1 MSSQKRWFF
10 VILLSALM
18 PLATFAQQ
26 DAQQG
31 FGIQQVTSLIGLG
44 VDEQSIIAAIRGAQK
59 VSFNTSVDGII
70 AMKQAGLTDKMIV
83 AVIARSGDAAPTNPS
98 NGNATVQAVQLI
110 AVQGNNTIPLKNSG
124 IIATFAQSKNGNSK
138 DALKSVG
145 IGAASY
151 GGAAVGYSGVLGSAA
166 GMGAGMAG
174 PVISLIG
181 IHKTKTLKGF
191 YFELIPQT
199 TSTVVL
205 TTAATEF
212 TIPLTVFNDG
222 RYPVAE
228 PVLLKLTASEDTR
241 TRVAG
246 TAKAEMKYSD
256 LKGPQE
262 PRAVEPY
269 QHETVQAEITK
280 ANNVATL
287 KVAGLPLGEY
297 AIAFVLDGKLL
308 PEVLDFTVRQ

>member
-1 MSSQKRWFF
+1 MSSRRRRFF
-10 VILLSALM
+10 IILLSAIM
-18 PLATFAQQ
+18 PLAAFAQQ
-26 DAQQG
+26 EG
-31 FGIQQVTSLIGLG
+31 FGLAQVTSLTKLG
-44 VDEQSIIAAIRGAQK
+44 VDEQSVVAAINGAPK
-59 VSFNTSVDGII
+59 VSFDTSVDGII
-70 AMKQAGLTDKMIV
+70 AMKQAGLSDRMIA
-83 AVIARSGDAAPTNPS
+83 AVIARSANNAPTNANFTPA
-98 NGNATVQAVQLI
+98 NGNSNNQLI
-110 AVQGNNTIPLKNSG
+110 AVQGGQTILLKNNSLSSM
-124 IIATFAQSKNGNSK
+124 FAQSKNGNSK

-181 IHKTKTLKGF
+181 IHRTKTLKGF

-262 PRAVEPY
+262 PRATEPY
-269 QHETVQAEITK
+269 QHETVQAEVTK
-280 ANNVATL
+280 ANNIATI
-287 KVAGLPLGEY
+287 KTAGLPLGEY